1 MMNKAYLIEQLKK
14 MQNAKRENRMRVASL
29 VLNNPE
35 LLPFLLEISFEFENK
50 LSIKAA
56 WSLELVLEQKLDWL
70 IPHLDYFSA
79 NISAVTFDSS
89 VRPMSKICNFIAIA
103 YNSQKDNLI
112 KDFLTK
118 KHIDLIIETGF
129 DWMISNQKVA
139 VKAYTMNA
147 LFLLGKNYDWV
158 HEELKLIIQQNIIN
172 ESAAYKARGKMTL
185 HLINK
190 K

>member
-1 MMNKAYLIEQLKK
+1 MNKAYLIEQLKK
-14 MQNAKRENRMRVASL
+14 MRNAKRENRMRVASL
-29 VLNNPE
+29 ALNNPE
-35 LLPFLLEISFEFENK
+35 LLPFLLEISFEVDNK

-56 WSLELVLEQKLDWL
+56 WSLELVLEQKIDWL
-70 IPHLDYFSA
+70 SPHLNYFTQT
-79 NISAVTFDSS
+79 IGTVKFDSA

-103 YNSQKDNLI
+103 YTSKKDSLI
-112 KDFLTK
+112 KEFLTK
-118 KHIDLIIETGF
+118 EQIDLIIETGF

-158 HEELKLIIQQNIIN
+158 HEELKLIIQQNITN

>member
-1 MMNKAYLIEQLKK
+1 MTKEFLIIQLKK
-14 MQNAKRENRMRVASL
+14 MQNAKRENRQQVANL
-29 VLNNPE
+29 VLENSE
-35 LLPFLLEISFEFENK
+35 LLPFLLEITFEIKNK

-56 WSLELVLEQKLDWL
+56 WSLELVLEQQLDWL
-70 IPHLDYFSA
+70 TPHLDCFTD
-79 NISAVTFDSS
+79 NISTVIFDSA

-103 YNSQKDNLI
+103 YNSQKDSLI
-112 KDFLTK
+112 KEFLTK
-118 KHIDLIIETGF
+118 KQIVLIIETGF

-158 HEELKLIIQQNIIN
+158 HEELKLIIQQNITN
-172 ESAAYKARGKMTL
+172 ESPAYKARGRMTL
-185 HLINK
+185 ELINK

>member
-1 MMNKAYLIEQLKK
+1 MNKAYLIEQLKK
-14 MQNAKRENRMRVASL
+14 MGNAKRVNRNRLANL
-29 VLNNPE
+29 ILENPE
-35 LLPFLLEISFEFENK
+35 LLPFLLEISFEIENK

-56 WSLELVLEQKLDWL
+56 WTLELVLEQKIDWL
-70 IPHLDYFSA
+70 SPFLTYFTQT
-79 NISAVTFDSS
+79 IGKVKFDSA

-103 YNSQKDNLI
+103 YNSQKDSLT
-112 KDFLTK
+112 KEFLTK

-158 HEELKLIIQQNIIN
+158 HEELKLIIQQNITK
-172 ESAAYKARGKMTL
+172 ETAAYKARGKMTL
-185 HLINK
+185 QLINK